1 MSPNQKNITPFYHFF
16 VQFGFDYTLEEIAER
31 VGVTK
36 KTIHNR
42 FISRQNLE
50 NKVLKYYQD
59 HFITQFQNKIE
70 FSNHSIESLLLLI
83 FDLETSIIREF
94 PLFYKAN
101 GIHNHFSFFETHFLI
116 PIVIQIVLKGQ
127 QAGDLYGDIDPKKYA
142 HLFIYHIFTI
152 YLQDAV
158 SEINGLLM
166 DTEKEKK
173 SIINRT
179 IQTEYIEFI
188 LMSILTD
195 QGKQK
200 LKQVDLNL
208 LFMVS

>member
-16 VQFGFDYTLEEIAER
+16 VQFGFDYTLEEIAEK

-42 FISRQNLE
+42 FNTRQNLE

-59 HFITQFQNKIE
+59 HFIYQFQNKIE

-83 FDLETSIIREF
+83 FDLETSIIQEF

-101 GIHNHFSFFETHFLI
+101 GIHNHFSFFESHFLV
-116 PIVIQIVLKGQ
+116 PIVVQIVLKGQ
-127 QAGDLYGDIDPKKYA
+127 QSGDFYGDIDSKKYA
-142 HLFIYHIFTI
+142 QLFLYHIFTV
-152 YLQDAV
+152 YLKDAV

-188 LMSILTD
+188 LMSIVTD